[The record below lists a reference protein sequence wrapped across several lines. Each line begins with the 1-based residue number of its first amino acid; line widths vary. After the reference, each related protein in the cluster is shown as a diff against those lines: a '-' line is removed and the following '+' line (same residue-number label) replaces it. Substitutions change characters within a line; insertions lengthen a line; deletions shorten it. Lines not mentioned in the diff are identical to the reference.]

1 MDFLLPAWLERQFS
15 HQENMELELNGCWIR
30 ALEQGVLNPINI
42 EHQHLLDVV
51 TGKAEPSTL
60 LEQTWLKY
68 KKLSAN
74 GCPCEVCAGVGYYDN
89 PKNWG
94 KGNLLWLPWCRTCW
108 LHSGTNY
115 SRGALFQVTQEVL
128 TRPVTATS
136 TTLRL
141 RLHSVAAH
149 AGWRYAIK
157 EDKLRDH

>member
-1 MDFLLPAWLERQFS
+1 MNDEQQHKKYREMDFLLPAWLERQFS

-89 PKNWG
+89 PKTG
-94 KGNLLWLPWCRTCW
+94 ERETCYGC
-108 LHSGTNY
+108 HGAGRVGCTPVQITVEGHY
-115 SRGALFQVTQEVL
+115 S
-128 TRPVTATS
+128 
-136 TTLRL
+136 
-141 RLHSVAAH
+141 
-149 AGWRYAIK
+149 K
-157 EDKLRDH
+157 